1 MGVDLSFVS
10 MDEIWEE
17 LKKRHDAVVLID
29 MISLDAD
36 REQSQT
42 SYKGG
47 KFVCIG
53 LLEKA
58 KAQIMKEILGPSTM
72 NGES

>member
-29 MISLDAD
+29 MKS
-36 REQSQT
+36 
-42 SYKGG
+42 
-47 KFVCIG
+47 
-53 LLEKA
+53 
-58 KAQIMKEILGPSTM
+58 
-72 NGES
+72 